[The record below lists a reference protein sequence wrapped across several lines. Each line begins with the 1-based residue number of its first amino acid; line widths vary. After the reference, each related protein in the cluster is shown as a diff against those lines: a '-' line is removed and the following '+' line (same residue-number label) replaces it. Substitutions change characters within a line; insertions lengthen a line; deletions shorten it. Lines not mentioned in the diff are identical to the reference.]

1 MSPESRAAALVSGTS
16 PSDAAAGSAKNS
28 LRVSAKHC
36 IGRDIVVSEASIDA
50 SDSDMPEVHDIPTF
64 AASDAPVSFLD
75 LVVSILH
82 MSEAVHVGLRDFIK
96 SSVVPQSRTV
106 HRPVTGHDIMP
117 CPIPCWKRWTGSSPL
132 SPRRRRRR
140 KFLETR
146 AKLLQRVI
154 AVLNWETLGHP
165 TIAPPEACMGYPFSD
180 QQWDVVCRLERLV
193 DHHLRAGPVSADSLG
208 RSGEKF
214 SQVLRAA
221 QELPSVREVD
231 LHELVQEIAQ
241 GLDPYSSNKG
251 DCVNHE
257 DQFTAP
263 RNTCKPDKAPHNPL
277 GSDCPKQATTQIAA
291 SPAKPVVASRIKWE
305 RSPQFDPTPFLQ
317 DDIVRTAFLDPT
329 SVRLPQESWPS
340 KPRGR
345 VHCSKSEL
353 LALASK
359 WDAKGAL
366 RIFRLSDVDFEEC
379 VGMFAVPKDCS
390 YDRLILNPQ
399 VVNSRMMAFSHY
411 TKELAPGSMFTMI
424 RLEHDQFLRLS
435 ADDLAEMYYTIK
447 VPLARAK
454 RNCIGKVFS
463 PDELAHFSCFN
474 AEVHT
479 GPCLLALSALA
490 MGDSW
495 AVEFA
500 QQSHHNVLRVLAG
513 CMLDHERVCYRKP
526 FPRSLFFEFLSI
538 DDHIGAQIVTYEQL
552 TTNVPLRDTEVFV
565 NSEKAYSQVKLVQH
579 PRKRQRNVTE
589 GIFSGAE
596 IDGVAGL
603 VSAPRHRISVLMLCT
618 CIIAKQGTCSPR
630 LLACILG
637 CWIHV
642 LMFRRPVLAVL
653 SHAFS
658 EGKGLPQNEIFALS
672 RETRNELLAL
682 CLLGPV
688 CVADLRV
695 GLAPYIYC
703 TDASPDGAGICRSSE
718 EPAVVGELWRH
729 SEQRGYYT
737 QLLTPAAEIL
747 AGLDEPFHDQTIPD
761 VCSPDPEISVRIPSS
776 LSEGVLFDCIELF
789 RGEGNWSDAH
799 AGLGFKVHSGLDI
812 SGNGFQFNDLLDD
825 SVFHQVVSLAARGVI
840 EDWHAGPSCKTYGT
854 LRRPRI
860 RSKRWPAGFNLK
872 DPLTRG
878 HTLLA
883 LRTAFIL
890 NLVWSTGRFFSVEQP
905 GSSVMFHL
913 DIFQRMVFRGC
924 MITKMCFCAFGS
936 PFMKPSKWLH
946 NKPWMIELE
955 RPCQCESRQSH
966 FIIEG
971 NFTASSIAQFD
982 SMCQPS
988 AVEVYGRLPR
998 VGEQVSSYSASYPKA
1013 LCRRIAAGA
1022 MQARKDTVPVV
1033 PLSVRIRS
1041 LQRIGHSI
1049 PGLASVAQTPMAE
1062 PRPFH
1067 EDPEWV
1073 EELADSVAFK
1083 ELLRYRFRR
1092 LGHINVLECRVHK
1105 TLMKHCAKHHPDS
1118 RFITLLDSRVTLGA
1132 TSKGRSSSRALCRV
1146 LQGSLGYIIGGGL
1159 YPGGLH
1165 ICSSKNRSDAPSRN
1179 RPVPPPSKEEPRWLT
1194 DLCAGST
1201 ERFDRVLAAARYT
1214 KLAGRWLRFL
1224 LLLCGDI
1231 EPNPGPQPRRQKPG
1245 HYEPRGPLDLLIGFA
1260 PATASR
1266 MSACLKSF
1274 QAWLMADLNLDL
1286 ESIAWDQMAA
1296 PLALRAYGMHLFSTG
1311 APRYKFVYT
1320 ITAIQDAFP
1329 HLRPFLSPAWH
1340 VDKKWQQHE
1349 PGCCRPVLSASVVK
1363 AMTTLC
1369 LIWQWYRWLG
1379 VTLIGFLGM
1388 LHPAEFVQLRRSDLL
1403 LPEDSL
1409 SAQRVF
1415 FVHLRHPK
1423 TARFARRQHC
1433 KIDDP
1438 VVLAYVEKVFGP
1450 LAPNEQL
1457 FIGGASAYRRR
1468 WDHVLS
1474 KLQVPVSMEVFG
1486 ATPAVLRGSGA
1497 TYLYMQTEDLNLVQ
1511 WRGRWAQ
1518 LKTVEH

>member
-50 SDSDMPEVHDIPTF
+50 SDSDMPEVHNIPTF

-214 SQVLRAA
+214 SHVLRAA

-305 RSPQFDPTPFLQ
+305 HSPQFDPTPFLQ

-589 GIFSGAE
+589 GIFLGAE

-776 LSEGVLFDCIELF
+776 LSEGVLYDCIELF

-1194 DLCAGST
+1194 DLRAGWVNGALRSCAGCCSLH
-1201 ERFDRVLAAARYT
+1201 E
-1214 KLAGRWLRFL
+1214 AG
-1224 LLLCGDI
+1224 G
-1231 EPNPGPQPRRQKPG
+1231 
-1245 HYEPRGPLDLLIGFA
+1245 
-1260 PATASR
+1260 
-1266 MSACLKSF
+1266 
-1274 QAWLMADLNLDL
+1274 
-1286 ESIAWDQMAA
+1286 
-1296 PLALRAYGMHLFSTG
+1296 AL
-1311 APRYKFVYT
+1311 
-1320 ITAIQDAFP
+1320 
-1329 HLRPFLSPAWH
+1329 
-1340 VDKKWQQHE
+1340 
-1349 PGCCRPVLSASVVK
+1349 ASVF
-1363 AMTTLC
+1363 AASLWRYRTESWTT
-1369 LIWQWYRWLG
+1369 
-1379 VTLIGFLGM
+1379 
-1388 LHPAEFVQLRRSDLL
+1388 A
-1403 LPEDSL
+1403 
-1409 SAQRVF
+1409 
-1415 FVHLRHPK
+1415 
-1423 TARFARRQHC
+1423 
-1433 KIDDP
+1433 
-1438 VVLAYVEKVFGP
+1438 
-1450 LAPNEQL
+1450 
-1457 FIGGASAYRRR
+1457 
-1468 WDHVLS
+1468 
-1474 KLQVPVSMEVFG
+1474 
-1486 ATPAVLRGSGA
+1486 
-1497 TYLYMQTEDLNLVQ
+1497 
-1511 WRGRWAQ
+1511 
-1518 LKTVEH
+1518 